1 MSVIIIIIMILKYKF
16 REDVFDSETYVFVH
30 GVKGVL
36 RRY

>member
-1 MSVIIIIIMILKYKF
+1 MRVIIIIMLLKYKF
-16 REDVFDSETYVFVH
+16 REDVFASEACVFVH